1 MIIYN
6 LKLLLVYLEEI
17 LKKNNK
23 WIILN
28 HANIKPTIKSFY
40 LKKYYYI
47 QPVIQEIPILYP
59 ITTSNIS
66 NQPIGQYNNQP
77 MVQYNNQP
85 IEQYNNQQLGQYNQL
100 NEQYNNHSNTQYNN
114 QPITLS
120 KSLNNTI
127 ENIVNKITNLSS
139 NQEKKC
145 DTKLNEMKAQYELKI
160 INIKINYYK
169 NIIENIQEKI
179 KTTTNPTEINN
190 YKELINNLIL
200 LINKYENSIV
210 KYKKSLTIN
219 YLDEFEIPYNDVS
232 ELLKLVNE
240 IKDKLKG
247 I

>member
-17 LKKNNK
+17 LKKNKK

-59 ITTSNIS
+59 ITTSNMS
-66 NQPIGQYNNQP
+66 NQNMLQYNDQ
-77 MVQYNNQP
+77 
-85 IEQYNNQQLGQYNQL
+85 I
-100 NEQYNNHSNTQYNN
+100 NEQYNNLSNTQYND
-114 QPITLS
+114 QAIRLS

-240 IKDKLKG
+240 IKDKLNG